1 MSNIVLNI
9 KPFKISENIIKYF
22 FDDVNKEIKFI
33 FYDFSDKKLPALT
46 KYR

>member
-33 FYDFSDKKLPALT
+33 SLCFFLKKNSL
-46 KYR
+46 R